1 MSGVASPPLTAPP
14 FVSISLATD
23 PIEEVQLLREMGRDL
38 AEVGSL
44 PGAKVLFEAARV
56 LMPDQPEV
64 YNDLGVTHVR
74 LREWSHAWD
83 AFKRAITLLTRNS
96 RRPSRTAQTFSASS
110 AQTTWG
116 AARLLLATAR

>member
-1 MSGVASPPLTAPP
+1 M
-14 FVSISLATD
+14 SISLATD

-83 AFKRAITLLTRNS
+83 AFKRAITLDPQLEAAIQNRADLFS
-96 RRPSRTAQTFSASS
+96 FLGADHQAQPVRCWPQPVRRAC
-110 AQTTWG
+110 
-116 AARLLLATAR
+116 